1 MGHTRTIGNGIFAD
15 VIEKIQMLTISQ
27 QKFLQE
33 MLAGREK
40 VSTVSKKKL
49 LKKSFGI
56 WADRK
61 DMKCSIEYVDNIRE
75 GWKSRLERIKG

>member
-1 MGHTRTIGNGIFAD
+1 MGHTSGNGIFAD
-15 VIEKIQMLTISQ
+15 VIKKIQALTVSQ

-40 VSTVSKKKL
+40 VSTLSKRNL

-56 WADRK
+56 WVDRK
-61 DMKCSIEYVDNIRE
+61 DIKSSIEYVDNIRE
-75 GWKSRLERIKG
+75 GWKSRLER